1 MPSFRLRSTRRRS
14 ISRRALTRLE
24 SRTWAVC
31 FGCAPQSRAR
41 SPQPY
46 FSRALSPC
54 MRHLRPPAPPPARG
68 AHFAPYRYAFL
79 VTPQNAWAFNQP
91 LSFDTS
97 KVTTMERMLAVR
109 SSRVL
114 RPGYTVGHSPILEI
128 FPRLHTAPIPLPRI
142 SPGLFSM
149 RPPFDLAE
157 YICFVQRQQAPH
169 PVCVGGQRGLQ

>member
-1 MPSFRLRSTRRRS
+1 MLGTPAF
-14 ISRRALTRLE
+14 RRALPVHVLLGSPPHARL
-24 SRTWAVC
+24 SA
-31 FGCAPQSRAR
+31 
-41 SPQPY
+41 SPH
-46 FSRALSPC
+46 LSP
-54 MRHLRPPAPPPARG
+54 HIV
-68 AHFAPYRYAFL
+68 YALL
-79 VTPQNAWAFNQP
+79 VTRQDALAFNQP